1 MSAEYRIE
9 YSIQRAD
16 EEGGEFTEIGF
27 GSSASWSD
35 LDSAVHAL
43 GSDIANGQWETQ
55 QGMPDPDVVVE
66 AIRAAAAGAD
76 L

>member
-27 GSSASWSD
+27 GSSASWRN
-35 LDSAVHAL
+35 LDSCTHAMA
-43 GSDIANGQWETQ
+43 SDIANGQWETLHD
-55 QGMPDPDVVVE
+55 MPDPEAVMA
-66 AIRAAAAGAD
+66 AIRSAGGEE
-76 L
+76 